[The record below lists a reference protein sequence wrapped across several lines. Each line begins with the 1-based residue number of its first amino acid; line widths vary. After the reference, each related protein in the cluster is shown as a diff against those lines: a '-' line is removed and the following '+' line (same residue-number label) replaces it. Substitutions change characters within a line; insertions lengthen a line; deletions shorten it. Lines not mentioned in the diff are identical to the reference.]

1 MWVLIKGSIY
11 CTATLVALSFLA
23 APPAEER
30 DGAGFDMGAAVAAAS
45 GAYEYV
51 TSLCVEKP
59 EVCEKGAATFQ
70 ALGQRAR
77 EGALVAYQLLDK
89 QFTDD
94 GTTAVADEGGTPKRG
109 VVEIVKP
116 EVETPSLASVE
127 AEMPVITGTVTPTA
141 RPKHLPQPYQP
152 PKP

>member
-94 GTTAVADEGGTPKRG
+94 GTTAVADESGAPKRG